1 MTKKIKIHDPFFDNK
16 EKNAILK
23 VLDSHNWAMSKGNG
37 LVSKFEEQFKNF
49 VGAKDCVAVDSCSMA
64 LLISMSMLDIKNK
77 EVIIPSL
84 SHVSLAHSIILNGG
98 KPVLVDID
106 PKTLCLDPVL
116 VKKAISNK
124 TKIIAPV
131 HFGGI
136 PCDLTSLKKL
146 AHDYNLQLVEDAALA
161 TGSKYNKKYVGS
173 HSDFVCFSFHP
184 VKIMSSPKGGIIALN
199 GKHSKRI
206 KQKISFLRNS
216 GYNSITE
223 SVKNLGYNAYMN
235 EFSASIC
242 LEQLKKLKTI
252 TKKRL
257 EVVTRYSN
265 EINSL
270 EKMPLNKECSYSF
283 YWIKIKNQKSFF
295 NKMNDNNI
303 EIVNYHPPIHTL
315 EYYKTEKKLENTEN
329 AYKHLALLPVHP
341 NLTNNDI
348 DKIIHLANKF
358 S

>member
-106 PKTLCLDPVL
+106 PKTLCLDPAL

-136 PCDLTSLKKL
+136 TCDLISLKNTHL
-146 AHDYNLQLVEDAALA
+146 
-161 TGSKYNKKYVGS
+161 
-173 HSDFVCFSFHP
+173 
-184 VKIMSSPKGGIIALN
+184 
-199 GKHSKRI
+199 
-206 KQKISFLRNS
+206 
-216 GYNSITE
+216 
-223 SVKNLGYNAYMN
+223 
-235 EFSASIC
+235 C
-242 LEQLKKLKTI
+242 LSCNIL
-252 TKKRL
+252 TKAK
-257 EVVTRYSN
+257 
-265 EINSL
+265 
-270 EKMPLNKECSYSF
+270 
-283 YWIKIKNQKSFF
+283 
-295 NKMNDNNI
+295 
-303 EIVNYHPPIHTL
+303 
-315 EYYKTEKKLENTEN
+315 
-329 AYKHLALLPVHP
+329 
-341 NLTNNDI
+341 
-348 DKIIHLANKF
+348 
-358 S
+358 